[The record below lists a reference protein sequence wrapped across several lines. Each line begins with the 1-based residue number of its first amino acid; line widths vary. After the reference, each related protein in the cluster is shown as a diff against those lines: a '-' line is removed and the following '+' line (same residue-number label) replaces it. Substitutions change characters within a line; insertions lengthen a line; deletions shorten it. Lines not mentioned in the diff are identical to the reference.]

1 MSGGLPVNNF
11 ADRQKIVEDLKKKI
25 ANWTFKPGQ
34 RLTEIYLSKTL
45 SLKRNKIR
53 EVLRQLEQDGFVKII
68 PNVGATVVEFSQKDI
83 ENIFDILIVLE
94 GLAVRL
100 VAPFIPNN
108 QLRRIRVLINKME
121 ATNKIPL
128 FHIYNMEFHSLII
141 QLSENDRL
149 IKLTKNLMDNIR
161 CASFQTMSTPGQ
173 ITASI
178 KEHRKIFEAIENR
191 NSIKAERLM
200 RDHLLHAKNRLI
212 KYMNKS
218 L

>member
-1 MSGGLPVNNF
+1 MGREIPTNTNSN
-11 ADRQKIVEDLKKKI
+11 RQEIAEDLKGKI
-25 ANWTFKPGQ
+25 ANWTFRPGQ
-34 RLTEIYLSKTL
+34 RLTEIYLINVLNTT
-45 SLKRNKIR
+45 RNKVR
-53 EVLRQLEQDGFVKII
+53 EALRQLELEGFVKII

-83 ENIFDILIVLE
+83 ENIFDILTVLE

-100 VAPFIPNN
+100 IAPFISNH
-108 QLRRIRVLINKME
+108 QLRSIKALISKME

-128 FHIYNMEFHSLII
+128 FHTYNMKFHSLII

-149 IKLTKNLMDNIR
+149 IKLANNLMDNIR
-161 CASFQTMSTPGQ
+161 CASFQTMSSPGQ

-178 KEHRKIFEAIENR
+178 KEHRKIFEAIKDR
-191 NSIKAERLM
+191 NSFKAEQLM
-200 RDHLLHAKNRLI
+200 RNHLLHAKNRLI